1 MENKN
6 CNLSFLGSFFFAMV
20 VVSFFLPSK
29 GYSTETYRFERMW
42 PDLQQPWYFDSPIGV
57 AFDADDNLYVAE
69 EGNDRIQK
77 FRPDGTLVTK
87 WGFSGSGNGQ
97 FGDPHG
103 IAIDKNGYVYVC
115 DTGNNRIQKFT
126 ANGEYILKWG
136 CYGSYI
142 CQFKGPV
149 GIAVDEDGY
158 VYVAD
163 TDNDRIQKFSSN
175 GLFNGAWEVSVPDE
189 EETESPEGILIDN
202 EGNLLVGVYNGIA
215 KFTTDGVFISLI
227 RREWGEDGY
236 LDGTPSGLA
245 VDKSGNI
252 YATASSFSKSDIVIF
267 SPQGEYL
274 GEFNGSDSGEGTLN
288 YPEGVAF
295 NSQGN
300 IYATAHAGDAVWK
313 FNSFGQFISRWG
325 NRGTG
330 EGEFEYPKLISGDST
345 GDIYVTDGNIR
356 IQKFGPNGGFM
367 WQLDTSEDG
376 FTSIDSISTDAYDYL
391 YVLDSQAAKY
401 DSGGHFLRRWYDE
414 NGDSFF
420 YSKGIAADSAGN
432 TYVAFQ
438 IYPAKFHKFDSDGN
452 IIAGWSPNG
461 DEGYFSS
468 IDCIAVDSMDIVYVY
483 SHQKITKLEP
493 DGGFLKEMRQSDS
506 GGPPGSYYSSGM
518 SIDAEG
524 NIYILFGSNHN
535 VQKLSSDGKYITSF
549 GEYGTEPGQLKYP
562 TGIWVS
568 PDGKAYVVDSGNH
581 RVQVFSTNEGPGS
594 PENAKAVIV
603 AGSGPYESNN
613 LWEATEMCANFAY
626 RALMHQGF
634 DKDSIYYLSA
644 RTNLDL
650 DGNGLA
656 DDVDAV
662 ADNDNFHYALLEWA
676 SDAEELFVYMTGHG
690 GNGVFRMGKTENL
703 TAADLDSWLDSLQE
717 TGPEK
722 VALLY
727 DACRSGSFLP
737 LLKPASGRERLLTS
751 SASSD
756 QEALFCTQG
765 TLSFSFFF
773 WSRFFNGDSFYTSF
787 VHASHGIGLLWDQAP
802 EIDGDGNG
810 IGNEKIDKEI
820 AGQWIIGNETITAG
834 DIPAIGDASPP
845 QLLEEGEASCLIY
858 AENVVDADGIVRV
871 WAAISPPYY
880 DSDSADEPITDLPTI
895 DLEPA
900 GNRYQAT
907 YEGFTERGEYGITI
921 FAIDSKATISLPAS
935 TTVTVPECPNHPV
948 KVGELYYDSLSEALS
963 ECAGGETV
971 QCRRF
976 DFYGNQELA
985 MPMVLSGGFDCY
997 FEENGFKRGGTTID
1011 GSLTITGGPV
1021 EIENVVL
1028 R

>member
-1 MENKN
+1 MEKKSR
-6 CNLSFLGSFFFAMV
+6 NLSFLGSFIFAMV

-42 PDLQQPWYFDSPIGV
+42 PDLQQPWYFDSPTGV

-97 FGDPHG
+97 FYNPSG

-115 DTGNNRIQKFT
+115 ENSSCRIQKFT

-136 CYGSYI
+136 SYGSFNG
-142 CQFKGPV
+142 QFKGPV
-149 GIAVDEDGY
+149 GIAVDDDGY

-163 TDNDRIQKFSSN
+163 TGNDRIQKFSSS
-175 GLFNGAWEVSVPDE
+175 GHFIDAWEVSVPDE
-189 EETESPEGILIDN
+189 EEAESPEGVAIDI
-202 EGNLLVGVYNGIA
+202 EGNLIVGIYNGIA
-215 KFTTDGVFISLI
+215 KFSTDGVFISLN

-236 LDGTPSGLA
+236 FYGTPSGLA

-252 YATASSFSKSDIVIF
+252 YVTGPDSIMKF

-274 GEFNGSDSGEGTLN
+274 GEWDGSDSGEGSL
-288 YPEGVAF
+288 YFPAGVALD
-295 NSQGN
+295 SQGN
-300 IYATAHAGDAVWK
+300 TYATAYTGDAVWK

-325 NRGTG
+325 NGGIG
-330 EGEFEYPKLISGDST
+330 EGEFEEPESIAGSGTGNVYVTDKSANKRIQKFDPNCGFLWQMENPAGSSLIGSITSDANDDLYVLSDEVFKYDSTGAFLRRWQSGDGEDFTFSDAIVADSF
-345 GDIYVTDGNIR
+345 GDIYVA
-356 IQKFGPNGGFM
+356 F
-367 WQLDTSEDG
+367 
-376 FTSIDSISTDAYDYL
+376 DSPDKT
-391 YVLDSQAAKY
+391 
-401 DSGGHFLRRWYDE
+401 
-414 NGDSFF
+414 
-420 YSKGIAADSAGN
+420 
-432 TYVAFQ
+432 
-438 IYPAKFHKFDSDGN
+438 HKFDSNGN
-452 IIAGWSPNG
+452 FIENWPQVG
-461 DEGYFSS
+461 DEL
-468 IDCIAVDSMDIVYVY
+468 AADSVGNVYLYGSAEIIKCSAAGVV
-483 SHQKITKLEP
+483 LEVW
-493 DGGFLKEMRQSDS
+493 DDDHT
-506 GGPPGSYYSSGM
+506 GGPYLPYSVGGM
-518 SIDAEG
+518 SIDSEG
-524 NIYILFGSNHN
+524 SVYVVDSGNHC
-535 VQKLSSDGKYITSF
+535 VQKLSAEGKYMTSF
-549 GEYGTEPGQLKYP
+549 GEYGTEPGQLKNP
-562 TGIWVS
+562 KGIWVS
-568 PDGKAYVVDSGNH
+568 PDGKVYVVDSGNR
-581 RVQVFSTNEGPGS
+581 RVQVFSTKEEPGE
-594 PENAKAVIV
+594 PMENAKAVIV

-676 SDAEELFVYMTGHG
+676 SDADELFVYMTGHG
-690 GNGVFRMGKTENL
+690 GNGVFRMGETETL

-722 VALLY
+722 IALLY
-727 DACRSGSFLP
+727 DACSSGSFLP

-787 VHASHGIGLLWDQAP
+787 VHASHGIGLLWDQTP

-820 AGQWIIGNETITAG
+820 AGQWIVGNETITAG

-895 DLEPA
+895 DLEPV
-900 GNRYQAT
+900 GNCYQAT
-907 YEGFTERGEYGITI
+907 YEVFTERGEYGITI

-935 TTVTVPECPNHPV
+935 TTVTVPQCPNHPV
-948 KVGELYYDSLSEALS
+948 KVGELYYDSLSDALS

-976 DFYGNQELA
+976 DFYENLELA